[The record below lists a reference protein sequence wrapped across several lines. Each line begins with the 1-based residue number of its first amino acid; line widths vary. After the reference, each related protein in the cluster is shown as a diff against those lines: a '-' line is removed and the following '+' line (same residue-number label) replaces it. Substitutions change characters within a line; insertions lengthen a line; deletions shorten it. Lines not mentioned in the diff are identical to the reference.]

1 MSSLNHPLKNLEK
14 NRKIPVDELINF
26 GYLKAHFLSPTDA
39 MVTYLFILFA
49 TLAIA
54 AALAMVLNK
63 STVNSA
69 LFLVLNMLSIAGIY
83 LLLKAQFLAVVQV
96 LVYAGAIMVLFLF
109 VIMLLN
115 VEDEEAVLD
124 KINFRYIISVILGVV
139 VLSQLLYITGSMT
152 ETLPPVAEDMAQVG
166 TVEAIGDELFSTYI
180 LPLEI
185 TAILLTAAVV
195 GAIMMAQ
202 HKFK

>member
-1 MSSLNHPLKNLEK
+1 
-14 NRKIPVDELINF
+14 
-26 GYLKAHFLSPTDA
+26 

-139 VLSQLLYITGSMT
+139 VLSQLLYISGSMT
-152 ETLPPVAEDMAQVG
+152 DTLPPVAEDMVQAG

>member
-1 MSSLNHPLKNLEK
+1 
-14 NRKIPVDELINF
+14 
-26 GYLKAHFLSPTDA
+26 

>member
-1 MSSLNHPLKNLEK
+1 
-14 NRKIPVDELINF
+14 
-26 GYLKAHFLSPTDA
+26 

-54 AALAMVLNK
+54 AALAMVLNR

-115 VEDEEAVLD
+115 VEDEEAVRD
-124 KINFRYIISVILGVV
+124 KINLRYIISVVLGVV
-139 VLSQLLYITGSMT
+139 VLSYLLYIVGSMT
-152 ETLPPVAEDMAQVG
+152 DTLPPVAEDMVQAG